1 MKRVLIVGSGDVA
14 ERALP
19 WLVKRFRVFA
29 LVRDPERA
37 KAVRALGAR
46 AIGGDLDNRS
56 SLHRLAG
63 IADLVL
69 HFAPPPANGAKDL
82 RTAALVAALATRRS
96 LPQRFVYISTTGVY
110 GDCAGAWVDETRPC
124 RATTVRARRRVDAEH
139 RLRRLNRSG
148 GPSVSI
154 LRAPGIYAADRLPVA
169 RLERGDPVLLAQ
181 EDVYTNHIH
190 ADDLARLACLA
201 LFRGR
206 PCRVYNAVDASDM
219 KMADYFD
226 LAADMFGMAR
236 PRRVTRLE
244 LEGELSSMALS
255 FMSESRRLRGERVLR
270 EFRVALRYPTVNEGL
285 AAARALRQQGDFTR
299 C

>member
-1 MKRVLIVGSGDVA
+1 MKNVLIVGCGDVA

-19 WLVKRFRVFA
+19 WLVKRFRVVA
-29 LVRDPERA
+29 LVRDPERVQA
-37 KAVRALGAR
+37 LRAFGVRAIR
-46 AIGGDLDNRS
+46 GDLDDRRS
-56 SLHRLAG
+56 LRRLAG

-69 HFAPPPANGAKDL
+69 HFAPPPTRGEKDQ
-82 RTAALVAALATRRS
+82 RTASLVASLATRGS
-96 LPQRFVYISTTGVY
+96 LPQRIVYISTTGVY
-110 GDCAGAWVDETRPC
+110 GDCAGAWGDETRVCMPGT
-124 RATTVRARRRVDAEH
+124 ARARRRVDAER

-148 GPSVSI
+148 GPVVSI

-169 RLERGDPVLLAQ
+169 RLERGDPVLLGG

-219 KMADYFD
+219 KMGDYFD

-236 PRRVTRLE
+236 PRRLTRQE
-244 LEGELSSMALS
+244 LEGVLSPMAIS
-255 FMSESRRLRGERVLR
+255 FMSESRRLRGERILR
-270 EFRVALRYPTVNEGL
+270 EFRVGLHYPTVNEGL
-285 AAARALRQQGDFTR
+285 AAALALRQQGDFNR